1 MAGILSIRTS
11 KFKAGKKKMEWY
23 VEVESNNDVELSE
36 SDLVTKGSS
45 IGFISAITNKWIEVE
60 RT

>member
-1 MAGILSIRTS
+1 
-11 KFKAGKKKMEWY
+11 MEWY